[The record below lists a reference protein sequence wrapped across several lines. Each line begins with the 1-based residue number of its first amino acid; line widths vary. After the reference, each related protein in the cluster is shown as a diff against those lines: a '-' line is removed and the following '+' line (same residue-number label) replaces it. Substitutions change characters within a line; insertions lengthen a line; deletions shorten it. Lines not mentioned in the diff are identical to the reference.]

1 MKNTNKQSKDFT
13 LLALSIPFAIAI
25 LFEFGIYLITL

>member
-1 MKNTNKQSKDFT
+1 MKQTNKDYT

>member
-1 MKNTNKQSKDFT
+1 MKNTKSKDYT
-13 LLALSIPFAIAI
+13 LVALSIPFAIAI

>member
-1 MKNTNKQSKDFT
+1 MKHTKNKDYT

-25 LFEFGIYLITL
+25 LFELGIYLITL